1 MLQNWALPIL
11 CLKSLAVMLIS
22 VLWSTKSGR
31 GHDNKVQWNST
42 IQVISIPVID
52 SNKVLEAFYST
63 DEDGF
68 FVTVFEKV
76 GTINNK
82 GQFTGTNYL
91 RSRQGDIIAEKFR
104 NNQLIGSAIKDN
116 LSSPGGRQEPPNPCY
131 ACINHNYQQIKSKCE
146 VDMVCDIACTLT
158 PCFAVWSAS
167 AIAACTSGG
176 GTGNP
181 CNPFT
186 ID

>member
-1 MLQNWALPIL
+1 M
-11 CLKSLAVMLIS
+11 
-22 VLWSTKSGR
+22 
-31 GHDNKVQWNST
+31 
-42 IQVISIPVID
+42 
-52 SNKVLEAFYST
+52 EAFYST

-131 ACINHNYQQIKSKCE
+131 ACINHNYQQINLNVKLIWY
-146 VDMVCDIACTLT
+146 VILPVLLLHALRYGRLLPLLPAQVVAVRVTL
-158 PCFAVWSAS
+158 V
-167 AIAACTSGG
+167 ILLL
-176 GTGNP
+176 
-181 CNPFT
+181 
-186 ID
+186 